1 METQEE
7 LYKVQQELIK
17 LRELKRNQ
25 YELEDHENFELNA
38 DQDRIQSLCGD
49 EYDDYQ
55 PNEDIQTIEEA
66 KSLESPTDETID
78 LRHENSKLLG
88 LLKQQIKIN
97 SELDRM
103 LKLEKAEK
111 WRQNERLWRLN
122 EEVRQLKQRILEFE
136 DPSPQRIDI

>member
-7 LYKVQQELIK
+7 LYQVRQELIK
-17 LRELKRNQ
+17 LRELKRNE

-38 DQDRIQSLCGD
+38 DQERIESWCSD
-49 EYDDYQ
+49 EYDDCQ
-55 PNEDIQTIEEA
+55 PNEDIQTMEEVN
-66 KSLESPTDETID
+66 SLESPTDETIA
-78 LRHENSKLLG
+78 LRHENIKLLG

-122 EEVRQLKQRILEFE
+122 EEVRQLKQKILQVG
-136 DPSPQRIDI
+136 DPSPPRIDI

>member
-7 LYKVQQELIK
+7 LYHVRQELIK
-17 LRELKRNQ
+17 LRELKRNE
-25 YELEDHENFELNA
+25 YELEDYENFEVNA
-38 DQDRIQSLCGD
+38 DQSRIQSWYGD
-49 EYDDYQ
+49 EYVDYQ
-55 PNEDIQTIEEA
+55 PNENIQTMEEVN
-66 KSLESPTDETID
+66 SLESPTDETGVSK
-78 LRHENSKLLG
+78 HENIKLLG

-122 EEVRQLKQRILEFE
+122 EEVRQLKQKILQVG
-136 DPSPQRIDI
+136 DPSPPRIDI